1 MGSISRYIFRTTL
14 GAFLVVLVSLT
25 AVIWVTQALRDID
38 IMTSQGQT
46 ILVFVGIT
54 ALIIPLLVM
63 IIAPIAF
70 MVAMGHVLNKLANDS
85 ELIVMNAAGM
95 PPWRLLRPFLAV
107 AMVVSLLVAA
117 IASYGSPRALRELS
131 HRLNDIRADLIGSIV
146 QPGRFVPVSH
156 LTLHIRERLP
166 SGQLL
171 GIMIDDQRNPTER
184 VTFLAERGDI
194 LTHDRTYLLLADGS
208 VQRQKAGEHD
218 PNIVEFDRYAFD
230 LSQLSLGAQDA
241 QRYSARELYLWE
253 LFRQNPDDP
262 SIAEKPE
269 QIRAELHDRLIA
281 PLYPIVIAV
290 LAFAYLGAPRTTRQ
304 SRTLSMLSAIG
315 AVALLRGCGFVG
327 LLAGPRLPAALLV
340 PYIAAIGALL
350 FGYWG
355 ISRGVI
361 IEPPAFIVDAVT
373 RLTERLAARAGPVAG
388 QAT

>member
-1 MGSISRYIFRTTL
+1 MGSIGRYIFRTTL
-14 GAFLVVLVSLT
+14 GAFLVVLVSVTTL
-25 AVIWVTQALRDID
+25 IWITQAFRDID
-38 IMTSQGQT
+38 LMTHEGQS
-46 ILVFVGIT
+46 ILTFIGIT
-54 ALIIPLLVM
+54 MLIIPLLVM

-95 PPWRLLRPFLAV
+95 PPWHLLRPFLAV
-107 AMVVSLLVAA
+107 AMVVSILVAA
-117 IASYGSPRALRELS
+117 IAAYVSPRALRELS

-146 QPGRFVPVSH
+146 QPGRFVPLAH

-166 SGQLL
+166 NGQLL
-171 GIMIDDQRNPTER
+171 GILIDDQRNPTER
-184 VTFLAERGDI
+184 VTFLAERGDVI
-194 LTHDRTYLLLADGS
+194 THDRTYLLLADGS
-208 VQRQKAGEHD
+208 VQRQKAGERD

-230 LSQLSLGAQDA
+230 LSQLSLGTQDA

-253 LFRQNPDDP
+253 LFSQNPDDP

-269 QIRAELHDRLIA
+269 QNRAELHDRLIA

-315 AVALLRGCGFVG
+315 AVALLRGSGFVG
-327 LLAGPRLPAALLV
+327 LLAGPRVPAALLV
-340 PYIAAIGALL
+340 PYIVAMGALL

-361 IEPPAFIVDAVT
+361 IEPPAFVVDAVA
-373 RLTERLAARAGPVAG
+373 RLTERLAARAGRVAG